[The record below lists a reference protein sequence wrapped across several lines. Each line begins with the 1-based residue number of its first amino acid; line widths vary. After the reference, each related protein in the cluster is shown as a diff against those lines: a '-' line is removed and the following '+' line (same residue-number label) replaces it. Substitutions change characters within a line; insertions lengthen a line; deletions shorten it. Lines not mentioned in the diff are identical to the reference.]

1 MHADIQGALQQINT
15 SWRAFEHRGMPM
27 SKDQVKK
34 VLEYASNKGYKTTAE
49 LSDEEVDQVLSGQI
63 QEKQLKIDIA

>member
-27 SKDQVKK
+27 NKDQVKK

-49 LSDEEVDQVLSGQI
+49 LSDEEVDNVLSGKQDAT
-63 QEKQLKIDIA
+63 QLKITV

>member
-27 SKDQVKK
+27 KKDQ
-34 VLEYASNKGYKTTAE
+34 Y
-49 LSDEEVDQVLSGQI
+49 
-63 QEKQLKIDIA
+63 

>member
-27 SKDQVKK
+27 GKDQVKK

-49 LSDEEVDQVLSGQI
+49 LSDEEVDNVLSGK
-63 QEKQLKIDIA
+63 QETIQLKITV